1 MRSII
6 TASLFIYPQMSAFED
21 ECYLVTHVVFT
32 LNNWGE
38 LRLDPALLPH
48 EVIDSISIS
57 NRIESNRIESNR
69 VRVKWNMKVRLDTA
83 LLPHEVSVGERAGRG
98 TARRARTGR
107 RARVRCQNHVGDG
120 WRWVCL
126 NRECRGAT

>member
-1 MRSII
+1 MWIVFAGAMRSII

-69 VRVKWNMKVRLDTA
+69 IESNRVKWNMKLRLDPA
-83 LLPHEVSVGERAGRG
+83 LMPHEVSVGERAGRG

-107 RARVRCQNHVGDG
+107 HARVRC
-120 WRWVCL
+120 L
-126 NRECRGAT
+126 RGCV